1 MSEVTMLTEDEGDAL
16 YLAARI
22 HLQRMGKHDPRR
34 AVLISAIKKFAKAEH
49 IYIGEKT
56 WQ

>member
-1 MSEVTMLTEDEGDAL
+1 MSEVTILTEDEGDAL

-22 HLQRMGKHDPRR
+22 QLQRMGKHDPRR
-34 AVLISAIKKFAKAEH
+34 AVLIAAIKKFAKAEH

>member
-1 MSEVTMLTEDEGDAL
+1 MSEVTTLTEDEGDAL
-16 YLAARI
+16 YLAARV